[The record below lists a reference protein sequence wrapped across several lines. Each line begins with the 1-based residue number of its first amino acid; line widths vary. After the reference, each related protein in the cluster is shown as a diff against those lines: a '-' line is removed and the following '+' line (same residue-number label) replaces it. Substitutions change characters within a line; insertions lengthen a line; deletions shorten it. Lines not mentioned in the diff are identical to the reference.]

1 MQTAEKLSIDHPM
14 AIAVV
19 IPAVCA
25 VEAEHKN
32 IPERIDA
39 LAINDGHRKGMR
51 TIYNNKVDALVK
63 AVNELVAF
71 QLEIRARLDDAHMEA
86 AGEAVADLL
95 RPTRN
100 DRFPSCD
107 EQP

>member
-1 MQTAEKLSIDHPM
+1 MQTAERLSIDHPM
-14 AIAVV
+14 AIEATYQSLFAVGD
-19 IPAVCA
+19 
-25 VEAEHKN
+25 EHKN

-39 LAINDGHRKGMR
+39 LSSNDGERQGMR
-51 TIYNNKVDALVK
+51 VIYNNKVDALVK

-71 QLEIRARLDDAHMEA
+71 QLEIRARIDDAHMDA